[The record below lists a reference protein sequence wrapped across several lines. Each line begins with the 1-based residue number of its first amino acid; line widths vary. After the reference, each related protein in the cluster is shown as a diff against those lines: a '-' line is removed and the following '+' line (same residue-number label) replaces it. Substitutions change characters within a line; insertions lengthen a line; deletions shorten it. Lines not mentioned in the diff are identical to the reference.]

1 MHFSEDDLREAL
13 KRQEPGS
20 GFTQRVMARVN
31 QARVEGPVEIRAEGP
46 DEIKRGPAV
55 KKSNGAFLA
64 WWKLRPA
71 WSFAVV
77 AILLLAF
84 GLGGYQYSEYHHRE
98 EMKVAEKN
106 RQRLEQA
113 EAARDQAIL
122 ALEIARS
129 KLNHVLQ
136 HAQLSSE
143 SSDNGNEKIRRQRL

>member
-1 MHFSEDDLREAL
+1 MHFSEDDLRQAL

-31 QARVEGPVEIRAEGP
+31 QAKVEGPVEI
-46 DEIKRGPAV
+46 KREPVV

-84 GLGGYQYSEYHHRE
+84 GVGGYQYSEYRHRE
-98 EMKVAEKN
+98 EIRVAQENQK
-106 RQRLEQA
+106 RLEQA
-113 EAARDQAIL
+113 ERARDQAIL

-143 SSDNGNEKIRRQRL
+143 SGDNGTEKIRRQRL

>member
-1 MHFSEDDLREAL
+1 MHFSEDDLRQAL

-20 GFTQRVMARVN
+20 GFTRRVMARVN
-31 QARVEGPVEIRAEGP
+31 QAKVEGPG
-46 DEIKRGPAV
+46 EIKRESAV
-55 KKSNGAFLA
+55 KKSNGALLA

-84 GLGGYQYSEYHHRE
+84 GVGGYQYSEYRYHE
-98 EMKVAEKN
+98 EIKVAQENQK
-106 RQRLEQA
+106 RLEQA

-143 SSDNGNEKIRRQRL
+143 SSDNSNEKIRRQRL